1 MGGSLGCE
9 HEKCQAH
16 GWTTARCEID
26 EGIYCPAS
34 DVVRFANAVAAE
46 DAANLANGCS
56 IVPSLR
62 ERSNLI
68 QSLEYDAEKAFEV
81 EAAVLDADAQAHQL
95 HMEAWLMTQVAHHHM
110 VLPEG
115 MCSKE
120 EDDIGGSTPGSE
132 TTTTSQLCA
141 SADGVTFAD
150 ATSSSASS
158 SAEVECSRV
167 VEQADPVID
176 ISA

>member
-1 MGGSLGCE
+1 
-9 HEKCQAH
+9 
-16 GWTTARCEID
+16 
-26 EGIYCPAS
+26 
-34 DVVRFANAVAAE
+34 
-46 DAANLANGCS
+46 
-56 IVPSLR
+56 PSLR

-120 EDDIGGSTPGSE
+120 EADNNNNAMNDGNEDDIGGSTPGSE

-176 ISA
+176 ISATSTFLELVNSMIKRHNSILLPR